1 VLDVLQAGAEVLVQP
16 TAAVAR
22 EVFWELSD
30 VLLAPCSLFD
40 AGDTLLLHRSMM
52 ELANSNTEQAA
63 AMQAAF
69 FNSSKVRLEGGG
81 DWQQEEGG
89 ELHPHL
95 LPCAPHWWRSAY
107 GGWGFPHL
115 RVSASFIPVGN
126 AIDVWRMC
134 LRVTFSPPKI
144 CHSIKATLQGGCG
157 P

>member
-1 VLDVLQAGAEVLVQP
+1 MLQAGAEVLVQP

-22 EVFWELSD
+22 EVFWDLSD

-81 DWQQEEGG
+81 HWQQEEGG
-89 ELHPHL
+89 R
-95 LPCAPHWWRSAY
+95 A
-107 GGWGFPHL
+107 
-115 RVSASFIPVGN
+115 ASTFAAMRTPLV
-126 AIDVWRMC
+126 AQCMC
-134 LRVTFSPPKI
+134 HNI
-144 CHSIKATLQGGCG
+144 EATLQGGCG